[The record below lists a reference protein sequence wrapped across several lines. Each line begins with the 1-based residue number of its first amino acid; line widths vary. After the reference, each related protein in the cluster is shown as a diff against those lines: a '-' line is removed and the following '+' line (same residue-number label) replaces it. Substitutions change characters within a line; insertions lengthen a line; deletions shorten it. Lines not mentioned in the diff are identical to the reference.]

1 MKIPFKSPG
10 RRRLVAILSIALAG
24 LYVGLA
30 ATLFAAAW
38 LGSRVELT
46 SLKSA
51 SWLDP
56 GNAEYRN
63 LLGRYFDLVK
73 RDPKSA
79 IGPYQ
84 AAVQLNPHSARFWF
98 DLASAYQ
105 VNGDTANQSAALEHA
120 IQADSMTPDVAW
132 EAANLYLVQGE
143 NDKALRE
150 FRVVLANDSSLAD
163 LAIQY
168 CWRIAPD
175 EDRLLR
181 DVVPPNGSAYIAFL
195 ALLQN
200 EVTRLLHDAAT
211 ATADPDPASQAQ
223 ARSALEKASKETAAT
238 FKVWAALI
246 DSHQPFE
253 QRYATDYIR
262 FLISHKQVDQAV
274 LVWQQSASRF
284 GLSSYLATPANL
296 IVNPRFTLPV
306 LNAGFDWQY
315 QKQSGVKL
323 RFDPNDYHIVP
334 GDSRIG
340 RQSMTITFDGPG
352 INDAGIYQ
360 FVAVQPGATYDFS
373 AYYKNTEQEG
383 AGGPRFTVQ
392 DMYTQKIYFESDDL
406 NDAGFWKAVNGEF
419 TTGPDCK
426 LVVLHVRRVPE
437 GHPLRGKLWIDDFHL
452 AVKPT

>member
-10 RRRLVAILSIALAG
+10 RRRLVAILSVALAG

-46 SLKSA
+46 SLKRA
-51 SWLDP
+51 AWLDP

-63 LLGRYFDLVK
+63 LLGRYFDLVA
-73 RDPKSA
+73 RDPASA
-79 IGPYQ
+79 VGSYR

-105 VNGDTANQSAALEHA
+105 VMGDTTNQTAALERA
-120 IQADSMTPDVAW
+120 IHADSMTPDVAW

-163 LAIQY
+163 AAIQF

-181 DVVPPNGSAYIAFL
+181 DVVPPNGSAYVAFL
-195 ALLQN
+195 SLLQN
-200 EVTRLLHDAAT
+200 EVNRLLHDAAT
-211 ATADPDPASQAQ
+211 AAADPDSQAQ

-238 FKVWAALI
+238 FKVWAALV
-246 DSHQPFE
+246 DSHQTFE
-253 QRYATDYIR
+253 QRYAADYIR
-262 FLISHKQVDQAV
+262 FLISRKQVDQAV
-274 LVWQQSASRF
+274 LVWQQSADPKLF
-284 GLSSYLATPANL
+284 GLSSYLPSSDNL
-296 IVNPRFTLPV
+296 VVNPRFTLPV

-323 RFDPNDYHIVP
+323 RFDPNEYHIVP
-334 GDSRIG
+334 GDSRTG

-373 AYYKNTEQEG
+373 AYYKNAEQEG

-392 DMYTQKIYFESDDL
+392 DMYSQKIYFESDDL

-419 TTGPDCK
+419 TTSPDCK

-437 GHPLRGKLWIDDFHL
+437 GHPLRGKLWIDDFRL